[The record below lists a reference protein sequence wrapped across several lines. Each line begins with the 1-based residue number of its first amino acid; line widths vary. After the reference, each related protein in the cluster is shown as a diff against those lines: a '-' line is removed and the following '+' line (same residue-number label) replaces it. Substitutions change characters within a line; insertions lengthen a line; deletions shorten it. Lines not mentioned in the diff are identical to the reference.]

1 MKNFYFTLLACLL
14 FIMTGCTK
22 QVGTQGVQA
31 ELSSKVTGYE
41 QGLKDYASSITEFSS
56 QSQDIQ
62 AMDPSILFSFSHSLL
77 VKGDYDQAV
86 FWYYLAQLRAIVLY
100 NSVDE
105 DLVVSNEYF
114 SKVYTESGLA
124 GMPYIIGSVSK
135 QMLYRAIMQTFGR
148 AITQIGIKD
157 TKRTAELICAA
168 LNYEAQKPFKV
179 AKAAAGI
186 PTKNV
191 MQISAAKKRVR
202 NALLDFVK
210 DLREGDISKKQYL
223 K

>member
-1 MKNFYFTLLACLL
+1 MKNFYFTLLACLF
-14 FIMTGCTK
+14 FITAGCTK
-22 QVGTQGVQA
+22 QVGTQSVQA
-31 ELSSKVTGYE
+31 ELNSKITGYE
-41 QGLKDYASSITEFSS
+41 QGIKDYASSITEFSS

-62 AMDPSILFSFSHSLL
+62 AMDPSILFSFSHSLV

-114 SKVYTESGLA
+114 AKVYTESGLA

-135 QMLYRAIMQTFGR
+135 QMLYRAIMQNFGR
-148 AITQIGIKD
+148 AITQIGVKD
-157 TKRTAELICAA
+157 TRRTAELICAA

-179 AKAAAGI
+179 AKAAGNI

-191 MQISAAKKRVR
+191 LQIRAAKKRVR

-210 DLREGDISKKQYL
+210 DLREGDVYKKQYL

>member
-1 MKNFYFTLLACLL
+1 MKNFFSL
-14 FIMTGCTK
+14 FLVLSVFVFAGCTK
-22 QVGTQGVQA
+22 QVGTQSVQA
-31 ELSSKVTGYE
+31 ELSAKITGYE
-41 QGLKDYASSITEFSS
+41 QGLKEYTASVPEFAS
-56 QSQDIQ
+56 QSQEIQ
-62 AMDPSILFSFSHSLL
+62 SMDPAILFAFSHSLV

-105 DLVVSNEYF
+105 DLVVNNEYF

-179 AKAAAGI
+179 SKAAAGI

-191 MQISAAKKRVR
+191 MQIRAAKKRVR

-210 DLREGDISKKQYL
+210 DLREGDVAKKQYL

>member
-1 MKNFYFTLLACLL
+1 MRNFYFILLTSFVLL
-14 FIMTGCTK
+14 FTACTK
-22 QVGTQGVQA
+22 QVGTKSVQA
-31 ELSSKVTGYE
+31 ELGAKISGYE
-41 QGLKDYASSITEFSS
+41 QGLKEYAASVAEFSS

-62 AMDPSILFSFSHSLL
+62 SMDPSILFAFSHALV

-100 NSVDE
+100 NSADE
-105 DLVVSNEYF
+105 DMIVSNEYF
-114 SKVYTESGLA
+114 SKVYTESGLV

-135 QMLYRAIMQTFGR
+135 QMLYRAIMQTFGK

-157 TKRTAELICAA
+157 TKRTAELVCAA

-179 AKAAAGI
+179 SKAAGGVQ
-186 PTKNV
+186 TKNV
-191 MQISAAKKRVR
+191 MQIKAAKKRVR
-202 NALLDFVK
+202 SALLDFVK
-210 DLREGDISKKQYL
+210 DLQKGDISQKQYL

>member
-1 MKNFYFTLLACLL
+1 MKNFFSLVLLLSVFVFA
-14 FIMTGCTK
+14 GCTK
-22 QVGTQGVQA
+22 QVGTQSVQA
-31 ELSSKVTGYE
+31 ELNSKINGYE
-41 QGLKDYASSITEFSS
+41 QGLKEYAASVTEFSS

-62 AMDPSILFSFSHSLL
+62 AMDPAIIFAFSHTLV

-105 DLVVSNEYF
+105 DMVVTNEYF

-124 GMPYIIGSVSK
+124 GMPYIIGSVSR

-168 LNYEAQKPFKV
+168 LNYEAQKPFKA
-179 AKAAAGI
+179 AKAAGKV

-191 MQISAAKKRVR
+191 MQIRAAKKRVR

-210 DLREGDISKKQYL
+210 DLQQGDIAKKQYL

>member
-1 MKNFYFTLLACLL
+1 MKNCYFILLTS
-14 FIMTGCTK
+14 FVFVFSGCTK
-22 QVGTQGVQA
+22 QVGTQSVQA
-31 ELSSKVTGYE
+31 ELSAKISGYE
-41 QGLKDYASSITEFSS
+41 QGLKDYAASVTEFSP
-56 QSQDIQ
+56 QAQDIQ
-62 AMDPSILFSFSHSLL
+62 SMDPSILFAFSHSLV

-100 NSVDE
+100 NSADE
-105 DLVVSNEYF
+105 DMIVNNEYF

-135 QMLYRAIMQTFGR
+135 QMLYRAVMQAFGR
-148 AITQIGIKD
+148 TITQIGIKD

-179 AKAAAGI
+179 AKAAGGASV
-186 PTKNV
+186 KNI
-191 MQISAAKKRVR
+191 MQIRAAKKRVR
-202 NALLDFVK
+202 TALLDFVK
-210 DLREGDISKKQYL
+210 DLQKGDISQKQYL